1 MKKLLNPLVA
11 LILTMVV
18 IAVAPFVYGFIFT

>member
-1 MKKLLNPLVA
+1 MKKLMNPLVA